1 MTSILFSLGVSI
13 SNINCHVCVCIIQW
27 QALKKEQDGTTSLG
41 IHFRWAS
48 KQIVKLKWS
57 FLKVEIIAVNFVIQG
72 TNGITGAGNN
82 HKMIQIQLMWLH
94 DLYLLWIK
102 SLFQVFL
109 HILKNVFLYHI
120 SVYYLSLRE
129 HTIKELASARHWL
142 YIYLCMFILQI
153 P

>member
-1 MTSILFSLGVSI
+1 MYVSVLY
-13 SNINCHVCVCIIQW
+13 SGRHK
-27 QALKKEQDGTTSLG
+27 KKEEDGTTSLG

-48 KQIVKLKWS
+48 NQIVKLKWS

-72 TNGITGAGNN
+72 TNGIIGAGNN
-82 HKMIQIQLMWLH
+82 YKMIQIQLMWLH

-120 SVYYLSLRE
+120 SITWVFGKKTYN
-129 HTIKELASARHWL
+129 
-142 YIYLCMFILQI
+142 
-153 P
+153 